1 MIHAYYGDGKGKSTA
16 AAGMA
21 LRAAGN
27 HMRVMF
33 VQFMKTEN
41 SGERVALQRFDNVT
55 LSSCPL
61 ELKYTYNMDEHER
74 QQVSVMFRGIF
85 DRSVSMTLSD
95 RYDMII
101 LDEVFDVIHEG
112 MLAGSAVFEFISNAP
127 NSLEIVMT
135 GRKPPQRFIDAADYV
150 TEFKKIKH
158 PFDHGVAARIG
169 IEF

>member
-135 GRKPPQRFIDAADYV
+135 GRKLPQRFIDAADYV

>member
-169 IEF
+169 LEF

>member
-101 LDEVFDVIHEG
+101 LD
-112 MLAGSAVFEFISNAP
+112 
-127 NSLEIVMT
+127 
-135 GRKPPQRFIDAADYV
+135 
-150 TEFKKIKH
+150 
-158 PFDHGVAARIG
+158 
-169 IEF
+169 